1 MIKVLIPYALRAF
14 TERNAEVEVNGA
26 TAGDAIN
33 ALANAYPALKT
44 HLFTEDGQLR
54 DFINL
59 FVGGV
64 NINSL
69 QGLNTPVAD
78 NSEVM
83 IVPAI
88 AGGSDGDKIGDNTGA
103 ELTNEEIAR
112 YSRHLL
118 LPEIGVEG
126 QKKLKAAKV
135 LIVGTG
141 GLGAPL
147 ALYLAAAGVGTIGL
161 VDFDVVDE
169 SNLQRQI
176 IHSTRDVGRPKTAS
190 AKDRIKGINP
200 LVNVVTHN
208 AMLTSQNALELFSDY
223 DIIADGTDNF
233 QTRYLVNDAC
243 VFLGKLNVYG
253 SVFQFDG
260 QASVFGSKDGPC
272 YRCLYPSP
280 PPPGLVPSCA
290 EGGVMGVLPGIIG
303 TIQAA
308 ETIKLI
314 VGGAKPLIGR
324 LLLFDAWRMAFRELK
339 LEKNPDCPVCGKN
352 PSIHELIDYEQFCGL
367 KKNADSKPID
377 TISAIDLKKRL
388 DNGEKIQF
396 IDIREPHERAIVKFP
411 NALVIPLGQ
420 LERRMDELD
429 PSVDAVFLCKIGQR
443 SILGIKALQEAG
455 YKGKLLNLQDG
466 LNAWA
471 RDVDKSM
478 PIY

>member
-1 MIKVLIPYALRAF
+1 LIKVLIPYALRAF
-14 TERNAEVEVNGA
+14 TGRNAEVEVEGG
-26 TAGDAIN
+26 TAGGAIN

-54 DFINL
+54 SFINL
-59 FVGGV
+59 FVDGV
-64 NINSL
+64 NINNL
-69 QGLNTPVAD
+69 QGLDTPIKD
-78 NSEVM
+78 NGEIM
-83 IVPAI
+83 LVPAI
-88 AGGSDGDKIGDNTGA
+88 AGGSGSG

-161 VDFDVVDE
+161 VDFDTVDE

-208 AMLTSQNALELFSDY
+208 TMLTSQNALEIFADY

-260 QASVFGSKDGPC
+260 QASVFGAKDGPC

-314 VGGAKPLIGR
+314 VGASAAAGGAKPLIGR
-324 LLLFDAWRMAFRELK
+324 LLLFDAWRMTFRELK
-339 LEKNPDCPVCGKN
+339 LEKEPNCPVCGKN
-352 PSIHELIDYEQFCGL
+352 PSIRELIDYEQFCGL
-367 KKNADSKPID
+367 KKKADDKPID
-377 TISAIDLKKRL
+377 TITAVELKKRL
-388 DNGEKIQF
+388 DNGDQIQF

-420 LERRMDELD
+420 LERRMDELN
-429 PSVDAVFLCKIGQR
+429 PSIDAVFLCKIGQR
-443 SILGIKALQEAG
+443 SILGIRTLQEAG

-478 PIY
+478 PVY

>member
-1 MIKVLIPYALRAF
+1 LIKVLIPYALRAF
-14 TERNAEVEVNGA
+14 TERNAEVEVEGG

-33 ALANAYPALKT
+33 ALANAYPTLKT

-59 FVGGV
+59 FAGGV

-78 NSEVM
+78 NGEVM

-88 AGGSDGDKIGDNTGA
+88 AGGSDNVDVS

-200 LVNVVTHN
+200 LVNVITHN
-208 AMLTSQNALELFSDY
+208 AMLTSQNALEIFADY

-260 QASVFGSKDGPC
+260 QASVFGAKDGPC

-303 TIQAA
+303 TVQAA

-314 VGGAKPLIGR
+314 VGGAKPLVGR

-352 PSIHELIDYEQFCGL
+352 PTIHELIDYEQFCGL
-367 KKNADSKPID
+367 KKNTDSKPID
-377 TISAIDLKKRL
+377 TITALDLKKRL
-388 DNGEKIQF
+388 DNGDKIQF

-411 NALVIPLGQ
+411 DAKVIPLGQ
-420 LERRMDELD
+420 LERRMEELD
-429 PSVDAVFLCKIGQR
+429 PSIDAVFLCKIGQR
-443 SILGIKALQEAG
+443 SILGIRTLQEAG
-455 YKGKLLNLQDG
+455 YQGKLLNLQDG